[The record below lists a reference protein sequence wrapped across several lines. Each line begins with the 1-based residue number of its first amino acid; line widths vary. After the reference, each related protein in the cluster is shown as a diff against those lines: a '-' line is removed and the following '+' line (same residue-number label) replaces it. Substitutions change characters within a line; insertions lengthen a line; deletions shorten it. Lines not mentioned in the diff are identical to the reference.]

1 MPSTSSPPSAGRSG
15 SSDVAQ
21 QAGPAGTRESEEPRT
36 KRRRAKA
43 DRAPKPPG
51 WFDAWTRDVA
61 RDVTAEDLQRLFT
74 HETREAYRFFA
85 RGLDEE
91 RVARE
96 PWWRALGL
104 RTRQVFMAF
113 TLRLS
118 PARRALYL
126 IALVVALIGVLKL
139 YRQWGRVDVP
149 FGTPFFHLT
158 LFAPQWADGTLALL
172 VSFILINLLLLIE
185 VADRLSLKGEL
196 EVAREI
202 QLAML
207 PTGTYSSG
215 DAEICGVTRPANT
228 VGGDFYDVIPLSGDP
243 DGRVIV
249 TIGDVAGKGSPA
261 ALLMALL
268 LAVLR
273 TLVDERLE
281 PCALM
286 ARLNTQICRHTPG
299 SRFITLFYGV
309 YTPSTGLL
317 TYVNAGQNP
326 PLLRR
331 ADGTFDRL
339 GGTGVALGMFEGSG
353 YTSVDTHVDPGD
365 ILVLYSDGITEAE
378 SPAGLPFEETGL
390 ERFLSARGEEPPAV
404 LAPALLRAVE
414 AHARDSRFTDDLT
427 VLILTRG
434 AGPG

>member
-1 MPSTSSPPSAGRSG
+1 VAKRAAATPS
-15 SSDVAQ
+15 
-21 QAGPAGTRESEEPRT
+21 GPN
-36 KRRRAKA
+36 
-43 DRAPKPPG
+43 
-51 WFDAWTRDVA
+51 WFDAWTRDLA

-74 HETREAYRFFA
+74 HDTRDAYRFFA

-91 RVARE
+91 RIAHE
-96 PWWRALGL
+96 PWWRRILL
-104 RTRQVFMAF
+104 RFRQVFVGF

-118 PARRALYL
+118 PARRSLYVVSL
-126 IALVVALIGVLKL
+126 IIALIGVVKL
-139 YRQWGRVDVP
+139 YRQWGRVDLP
-149 FGTPFFHLT
+149 FGTPFFHIVV
-158 LFAPQWADGTLALL
+158 FAPQWADGTLALL
-172 VSFILINLLLLIE
+172 VSIILINLLLLLE

-207 PTGTYSSG
+207 PTGTYAAG

-228 VGGDFYDVIPLSGDP
+228 VGGDFYDVLPLTGDP

-273 TLVDERLE
+273 TLVDEQLE
-281 PCALM
+281 ARALM

-299 SRFITLFYGV
+299 SRFITLFYAV
-309 YTPSTGLL
+309 YTPATGAL

-331 ADGTFDRL
+331 ADGRIDRL
-339 GGTGVALGMFEGSG
+339 GGTGVALGMFEAST
-353 YTSVDTHVDPGD
+353 YQSIETHIGHGD
-365 ILVLYSDGITEAE
+365 ILLMYSDGITEAE
-378 SPAGLPFEETGL
+378 NPSGLPFEEAGL
-390 ERFLSARGEEPPAV
+390 ERFMTAHGGDAPAL
-404 LAPALLRAVE
+404 LAPAILRAVE

-427 VLILTRG
+427 VLILKRS
-434 AGPG
+434 

>member
-1 MPSTSSPPSAGRSG
+1 VAKGSAAQPSG
-15 SSDVAQ
+15 SN
-21 QAGPAGTRESEEPRT
+21 
-36 KRRRAKA
+36 
-43 DRAPKPPG
+43 
-51 WFDAWTRDVA
+51 WFDAWTRELA

-74 HETREAYRFFA
+74 HDTRDAYRFFS

-91 RVARE
+91 RMARE
-96 PWWRALGL
+96 PWWRRLLL
-104 RTRQVFMAF
+104 RMRQVFVAF
-113 TLRLS
+113 TLKLS
-118 PARRALYL
+118 PARRSLYL
-126 IALVVALIGVLKL
+126 ISLVVALIGILKL

-149 FGTPFFHLT
+149 FGTPFFHVAI
-158 LFAPQWADGTLALL
+158 FAPQWADGTLALL
-172 VSFILINLLLLIE
+172 VSLIMINLLLLLE

-207 PTGTYSSG
+207 PTGTYAAG

-228 VGGDFYDVIPLSGDP
+228 VGGDFYDVLPLEGDP

-281 PCALM
+281 ACALM
-286 ARLNTQICRHTPG
+286 ARLNRQICRHTPG

-309 YTPSTGLL
+309 YTPATGAL

-331 ADGTFDRL
+331 VDGTIERL
-339 GGTGVALGMFEGSG
+339 TGTGIALGMFESSA
-353 YTSVDTHVDPGD
+353 YEAVETRVNPGEM
-365 ILVLYSDGITEAE
+365 LVMYSDGITEAE
-378 SPAGLPFEETGL
+378 NPAGEPFEESGL
-390 ERFLSARGEEPPAV
+390 ERLLAARGGESPAA
-404 LAPALLRAVE
+404 LAPSILRAVE

-427 VLILTRG
+427 VLILKRW
-434 AGPG
+434 